1 MNINVI
7 SIFYSLSSIGFRCCL
22 LISNITTNTQVTELT
37 GILAMGSQSYCC
49 QAIRIQEEEHLKPF
63 RFTFTMAVVVVHIQ
77 QVGIQIDFIIVALP
91 LLATG
96 NTIIIT
102 ESKAIDTPK
111 VSSLVVI
118 AITLIPMDYQEQLK
132 HSQLGGFQVKSG

>member
-1 MNINVI
+1 
-7 SIFYSLSSIGFRCCL
+7 
-22 LISNITTNTQVTELT
+22 
-37 GILAMGSQSYCC
+37 
-49 QAIRIQEEEHLKPF
+49 
-63 RFTFTMAVVVVHIQ
+63 MAVVVVHIQ
-77 QVGIQIDFIIVALP
+77 QVGIQIDFIIVAALP

-118 AITLIPMDYQEQLK
+118 AITLIPMDY
-132 HSQLGGFQVKSG
+132 